1 MCVCTE
7 ENQMYIKGNLTLWE
21 AKEVSCSLA
30 EEMGKVSSRNG
41 ESQRSLKVS
50 RWTRSSKR
58 RSWVTAEKCC
68 SRKWRAGGSDGAAA
82 FRGVSLWSTWAP
94 WGEPCAAKS
103 QISALSLRKKACRN
117 PLWERRGSVSF
128 QVRSPND
135 RGVRE
140 LGGTSKP
147 CLCRR
152 KRWED
157 MVSFSQTLGNL

>member
-1 MCVCTE
+1 MRVLRKFRCV
-7 ENQMYIKGNLTLWE
+7 
-21 AKEVSCSLA
+21 S
-30 EEMGKVSSRNG
+30 KVVWPCERLRTSVAAW
-41 ESQRSLKVS
+41 L
-50 RWTRSSKR
+50 
-58 RSWVTAEKCC
+58 
-68 SRKWRAGGSDGAAA
+68 RKWRVTEEFKGIQLNAKLQEKDLDNSWEVLLQEVTVGREDGAAA
-82 FRGVSLWSTWAP
+82 FGGVSLWSTGTP

-140 LGGTSKP
+140 LGETSKP
-147 CLCRR
+147 CLRRR